1 MGFVGRLE
9 DLAVADI
16 FQIVALGKRTG
27 KLTLTRRK
35 DQGLVV
41 FRNGGIVFC
50 QTNAIHETLGSIL
63 VNRHYIDEAT
73 LLAAL
78 DVQQASDSPRPLG
91 SILVEMDAISP
102 ETLRDVAY
110 EQVKA
115 VLSELLLWDSGVFQF
130 ESVELEEVFKTAFD
144 TSEFLVEDGLR
155 TEEVL
160 LDLLT
165 QLDRSAFEELAESP
179 EAGTSGLELRASA
192 SGGEASPVRRTRSH
206 GFASLKGI
214 MTELRNRPVTFT
226 GELTLMLLRYT
237 AELVN
242 RAVLFGVRGD
252 VLVGIGQFGIE
263 VEGVSADQRV
273 RSIQVPTNEPSV
285 LADVVRRREPYRGRL
300 ARTPYNNYLV
310 GELGGMAPREVIAV
324 PIVVEGRVVAVVYG
338 DNIPADTPIG
348 PTEGLELL
356 MLQAGLI
363 IEKNRLIQRLSEL
376 RTMDS

>member
-16 FQIVALGKRTG
+16 FQVIALGKRTG

-78 DVQQASDSPRPLG
+78 DIQQSSETPRPLG
-91 SILVEMDAISP
+91 SILVGMDAISP

-115 VLSELLLWDSGVFQF
+115 VLAELLLWDSGVFQF
-130 ESVELEEVFKTAFD
+130 ESVEVEEIFKTAFD

-165 QLDRSAFEELAESP
+165 QFDRSSVDDFEANP
-179 EAGTSGLELRASA
+179 ETNDSALDLQADASKEPA
-192 SGGEASPVRRTRSH
+192 SKGRRTRPH
-206 GFASLKGI
+206 GFASLRGI

-242 RAVLFGVRGD
+242 RAVLFGIRGNQ
-252 VLVGIGQFGIE
+252 LVGIGQFGIE
-263 VEGVSADQRV
+263 VEGESPDDRV
-273 RSIQVPTNEPSV
+273 RSIQIPVGEPSV
-285 LADVVRRREPYRGRL
+285 LADVVRRREPYQGRM
-300 ARTPYNNYLV
+300 ARTPQNNYLV
-310 GELGGMAPREVIAV
+310 TQLGGMAPREVIAL
-324 PIVVEGRVVAVVYG
+324 PIVVEGKAVAVVYG
-338 DNIPADTPIG
+338 DNLPNDTPIG

-363 IEKNRLIQRLSEL
+363 MEKNRLAKRLTEL
-376 RTMDS
+376 SKLKS